1 VNQHEN
7 KARPLIHI
15 AHEWL
20 TEWGGSEDVVRAMLE
35 CLPEATLSATINFL
49 STENRARFKTADIQ
63 TTFLQR
69 MPFVEKRFWNYLP
82 LTPLAVESLDL
93 SDADIII
100 SSSHAFAKGV
110 LTTAEQLHISYIHS
124 PMRYAW
130 DLHFQYLRDYGL
142 DTGIKGH
149 LARWMFHRLRLW
161 DRQTANNVDLFLA
174 NSDHVRQRIWR
185 TYRRPARV
193 LYPPVKVEKF
203 GLQREKDDYYVS
215 VSRLVSY
222 KRMDLIVEA
231 FRAMPGRKLV
241 VIGDGPQMRSLQA
254 HCPPNVTLMGW
265 QPDEVVR
272 EYLANA
278 RAFVFAAHEDFG
290 ISPVEAQA
298 CGTPVV
304 AYGAGGSVETV
315 RDVRQLPEPT
325 GLLFPQQTAAS
336 LMEAV
341 EEFERLSGRISP
353 DACRQWAEG
362 FSEARFKREFSALV
376 EEAWVC
382 WKNDPQTLEQKM
394 LGSGP

>member
-1 VNQHEN
+1 
-7 KARPLIHI
+7 
-15 AHEWL
+15 
-20 TEWGGSEDVVRAMLE
+20 
-35 CLPEATLSATINFL
+35 
-49 STENRARFKTADIQ
+49 
-63 TTFLQR
+63 
-69 MPFVEKRFWNYLP
+69 
-82 LTPLAVESLDL
+82 
-93 SDADIII
+93 
-100 SSSHAFAKGV
+100 
-110 LTTAEQLHISYIHS
+110 
-124 PMRYAW
+124 
-130 DLHFQYLRDYGL
+130 LHFQYLRDYGL

-161 DRQTANNVDLFLA
+161 DRQTSNNVDLFLA

-185 TYRRPARV
+185 TYRRRARV

-203 GLQREKDDYYVS
+203 ALQHQKDDYYVS

-231 FRAMPGRKLV
+231 FRAMPRRKLV

-265 QPDEVVR
+265 QTDEVVR

-325 GLLFPQQTAAS
+325 GLLFPQQTVAS

-353 DACRQWAEG
+353 DACRQWAER

-382 WKNDPQTLEQKM
+382 RKDDPQTLEKKM

>member
-1 VNQHEN
+1 
-7 KARPLIHI
+7 
-15 AHEWL
+15 
-20 TEWGGSEDVVRAMLE
+20 M
-35 CLPEATLSATINFL
+35 
-49 STENRARFKTADIQ
+49 
-63 TTFLQR
+63 
-69 MPFVEKRFWNYLP
+69 
-82 LTPLAVESLDL
+82 ESLDL
-93 SDADIII
+93 SDADIIV

-142 DTGIKGH
+142 DAGIKGH

-193 LYPPVKVEKF
+193 LYPPVKTEKF
-203 GLQREKDDYYVS
+203 GLQRKKDDYYVS

-231 FRAMPGRKLV
+231 FREMPRRKLV
-241 VIGDGPQMRSLQA
+241 VIGDGPQMGALQS

-265 QPDEVVR
+265 QPDAVVR

-278 RAFVFAAHEDFG
+278 QAFVFAAHEDFG

-298 CGTPVV
+298 CGTPVI

-315 RDVRQLPEPT
+315 RDVRTKPEPT
-325 GLLFPQQTAAS
+325 GLLFEHQTPAS
-336 LMEAV
+336 LVQAV
-341 EEFERLSGRISP
+341 EAFDELAVRIEP
-353 DACRQWAEG
+353 DACRRWAET
-362 FSEARFKREFSALV
+362 FSEARFAGQFKALI
-376 EEAWVC
+376 ETSWDEWQSDPRSLEARII
-382 WKNDPQTLEQKM
+382 
-394 LGSGP
+394 GSLSNRQPTQETQP

>member
-1 VNQHEN
+1 
-7 KARPLIHI
+7 
-15 AHEWL
+15 
-20 TEWGGSEDVVRAMLE
+20 
-35 CLPEATLSATINFL
+35 
-49 STENRARFKTADIQ
+49 
-63 TTFLQR
+63 
-69 MPFVEKRFWNYLP
+69 WNYLP

-93 SDADIII
+93 SDADIIV

-110 LTTAEQLHISYIHS
+110 LTTARTVALSYIHS

-222 KRMDLIVEA
+222 KRMELIVDA
-231 FRAMPGRKLV
+231 FARDAQAQTGGDRRRAGT
-241 VIGDGPQMRSLQA
+241 GQLQA
-254 HCPPNVTLMGW
+254 HCPANVTLMGW
-265 QPDEVVR
+265 QPDDVVR
-272 EYLANA
+272 QHMAAA

-298 CGTPVV
+298 CGTPVI
-304 AYGAGGSVETV
+304 AYGAGGSV
-315 RDVRQLPEPT
+315 
-325 GLLFPQQTAAS
+325 
-336 LMEAV
+336 
-341 EEFERLSGRISP
+341 
-353 DACRQWAEG
+353 
-362 FSEARFKREFSALV
+362 
-376 EEAWVC
+376 
-382 WKNDPQTLEQKM
+382 
-394 LGSGP
+394 